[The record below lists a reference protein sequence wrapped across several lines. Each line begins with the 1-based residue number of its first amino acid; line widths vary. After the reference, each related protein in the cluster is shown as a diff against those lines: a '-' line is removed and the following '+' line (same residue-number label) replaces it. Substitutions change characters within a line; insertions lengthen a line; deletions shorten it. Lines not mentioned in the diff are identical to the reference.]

1 MIVELGL
8 LLATYLGSKLY
19 ESRQAEQEGEEN
31 AALALVPKDDAL
43 PVKVSLASLA
53 LFAVSPFVP
62 AALPLAFAAYLYAA
76 IPYMKNVETA
86 LKRDRKVNVDVLFFV
101 ADALTLGARQYI
113 AAAFGMLLIHSGKLT
128 VKKAKDETKKQVT
141 NLFQEL
147 PQRVWMRVNGVEVE
161 VPLADVA
168 VGDLLVVDPSSV
180 IPVDG
185 VIEQGSAMVDQSSLT
200 GEAQPAEKEPGDEV
214 FANTVV
220 TAGRIQV
227 RVTRSGKDT
236 TSAQIADVLLNSVSY
251 KTGVQLTGER
261 WADEMSHPMLLAA
274 GAILPFA
281 GPVPTAVFINAHIG
295 ARIRLFAP
303 LATLRHISEASQLGV
318 LVKDGRALEELSKVD
333 TMLFDKTGTLT
344 TDQPEVATVTTV
356 GKYPA
361 REILAYAATAQ
372 RRLSHPIARAILR
385 KAEEEGVT
393 PHETLDSN
401 YAIGFGLSVDVG
413 GRFVRV
419 GSLRF
424 FEQEGISIPAAV
436 RATQRRS
443 HAAGNTF
450 ILVGIDERVE
460 GTLELRPQIR
470 PEARE
475 TIAQL
480 RALGIQHLA
489 IVSGDDELP
498 TRRLAEALGIDEVYF
513 NTLPE
518 RKAALVEALQAQGRT
533 VGFIGDGINDS
544 IALKKANVSIS
555 IAGASSIAK
564 DQAEIILMDGTLTHV
579 GPMVEL
585 AQRLDVNLRRSLTI
599 CLIPSVLNLLGAFVF
614 HFNVLTALILNS
626 VTGAL
631 GVTKA
636 FYVRRKELPSDQ
648 AAPAESPRAPPEEDR
663 PPEQLPEPEVVA
675 LEALPRLATS

>member
-1 MIVELGL
+1 VIVELGL

-19 ESRQAEQEGEEN
+19 EARKAEREGEES
-31 AALALVPKDDAL
+31 AALALVPKDEAL

-53 LFAVSPFVP
+53 LFAISPFVP

-86 LKRDRKVNVDVLFFV
+86 IRRDRKVNVDVLFFF
-101 ADALTLGARQYI
+101 ADALTLGARHYV
-113 AAAFGMLLIHSGKLT
+113 AAAFGLVLIHSGKLT
-128 VKKAKDETKKQVT
+128 VKKAKDETVKQVT
-141 NLFQEL
+141 NLFKEL
-147 PQRVWMRVNGVEVE
+147 PQTVWMRVDGVEVE

-168 VGDLLVVDPSSV
+168 VGDLVVVDPGSV
-180 IPVDG
+180 VPVDG
-185 VIEQGSAMVDQSSLT
+185 VIEQGSAVVDQSSLT

-220 TAGRIQV
+220 SAGRIQV

-251 KTGVQLTGER
+251 KTGVQLKGER
-261 WADEMSHPMLLAA
+261 WADQMSQPMLLAA

-281 GPVPTAVFINAHIG
+281 GPVTTAVFINAHIG

-303 LATLRHISEASQLGV
+303 LVTLRHISEASKLGV

-333 TMLFDKTGTLT
+333 TVLFDKTGTLT
-344 TDQPEVATVTTV
+344 TDQPEVAAVATV
-356 GKYPA
+356 GKYPP

-401 YAIGFGLSVDVG
+401 YTIGFGLSVDVG

-424 FEQEGISIPAAV
+424 FEQEGIRIPAAV
-436 RATQRRS
+436 REAQRGS
-443 HAAGNTF
+443 HATGNTF
-450 ILVGIDERVE
+450 ILVGIDEKVE

-480 RALGIQHLA
+480 RALGVEHIA
-489 IVSGDDELP
+489 IVSGDDEQP
-498 TRRLAEALGIDEVYF
+498 TRRLGEALGIDELYY

-518 RKAALVEALQAQGRT
+518 RKAALVESLQAQGRT
-533 VGFIGDGINDS
+533 VGFVGDGINDT

-564 DQAEIILMDGTLTHV
+564 DHAEIILMDGTLTHV
-579 GPMVEL
+579 GPMMEL

-599 CLIPSVLNLLGAFVF
+599 CLIPSGLNLLGAFVF
-614 HFNVLTALILNS
+614 NFNVLTALVLNS
-626 VTGAL
+626 LAGTL
-631 GVTKA
+631 GVTRA
-636 FYVRRKELPSDQ
+636 FYVRKKDLPGV
-648 AAPAESPRAPPEEDR
+648 PAESPRPAPEKDQ
-663 PPEQLPEPEVVA
+663 PPDIPVPEPEVAA
-675 LEALPRLATS
+675 LRALPRLATS